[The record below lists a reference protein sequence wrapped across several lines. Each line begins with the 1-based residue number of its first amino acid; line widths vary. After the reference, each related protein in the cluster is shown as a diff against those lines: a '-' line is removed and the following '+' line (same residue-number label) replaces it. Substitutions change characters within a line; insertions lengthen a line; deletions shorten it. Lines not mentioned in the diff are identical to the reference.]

1 MQKSTLICD
10 RCGKVIDTSEDM
22 GRLRFERFVADRMC
36 VTRNA
41 WTVDTMDL
49 CGKCAGSL
57 ATWMDKGELT

>member
-10 RCGKVIDTSEDM
+10 RCGKEIDAHEDL

-36 VTRNA
+36 FARNA

-57 ATWMDKGELT
+57 ATWMEKRELT

>member
-10 RCGKVIDTSEDM
+10 RCGKVIESSEDL
-22 GRLRFERFVADRMC
+22 GRLRFERYMADRTC
-36 VTRNA
+36 STRNA

-57 ATWMDKGELT
+57 ITWMNKGELA